1 MQFNHFH
8 QNQDDGFMS
17 IEEIKTLRIHKKKL
31 EKEKKARRY
40 IMEINERYKKIRN
53 KNNSNFF
60 KKINPF
66 QKAALISNY

>member
-8 QNQDDGFMS
+8 HNQDDGLMS
-17 IEEIKTLRIHKKKL
+17 IEEIKTLRIQKKKL

-40 IMEINERYKKIRN
+40 ILEINERYRKMRN
-53 KNNSNFF
+53 NKNSNFF

-66 QKAALISNY
+66 

>member
-8 QNQDDGFMS
+8 HKQDDGFMS
-17 IEEIKTLRIHKKKL
+17 IIEIKTLRIQKNKL
-31 EKEKKARRY
+31 EKEEKARRY
-40 IMEINERYKKIRN
+40 ILKINEIYKKIRN

-66 QKAALISNY
+66 

>member
-8 QNQDDGFMS
+8 HNQDDSFMT
-17 IEEIKTLRIHKKKL
+17 IEEIKNLRIQKKKL

-40 IMEINERYKKIRN
+40 ILEINERYRKIRN

-66 QKAALISNY
+66 